1 MRPLRGQSRPP
12 ELLPRARKGGSDHL
26 EWCRGPDHRAQHDLD
41 ARHQCCQACRKVT
54 RAHKMV
60 MVKEYST
67 GKGESTRSSEST
79 QVLPATCPSIVGV
92 CARLVSKVQA
102 YHFITCYCRREDCP
116 RGAIPD
122 HAGHRSARALAVRP
136 LQAPRVWSWR
146 KDCRQWRRRSAT
158 SGTEKS
164 AGRVVGEALR
174 TPSGV
179 HICLRVL
186 RTHGSP
192 AQAQVLR

>member
-12 ELLPRARKGGSDHL
+12 ERLPRARDGGADHL
-26 EWCRGPDHRAQHDLD
+26 GWCHGPDRRGQHGLD

-60 MVKEYST
+60 MVKENSP

-79 QVLPATCPSIVGV
+79 QTLPATCPSIVGV
-92 CARLVSKVQA
+92 SARLVSKVQA

-136 LQAPRVWSWR
+136 LRASRVRYGHARLMAQGLPPSGGVGARPRVR
-146 KDCRQWRRRSAT
+146 KSQPDCS
-158 SGTEKS
+158 SD
-164 AGRVVGEALR
+164 VGVCSHLTT
-174 TPSGV
+174 TPV
-179 HICLRVL
+179 
-186 RTHGSP
+186 
-192 AQAQVLR
+192 

>member
-1 MRPLRGQSRPP
+1 MHAWRVTTSTAP
-12 ELLPRARKGGSDHL
+12 ETLIHAFPRCMWSVHA
-26 EWCRGPDHRAQHDLD
+26 
-41 ARHQCCQACRKVT
+41 
-54 RAHKMV
+54 AHKA
-60 MVKEYST
+60 
-67 GKGESTRSSEST
+67 RR
-79 QVLPATCPSIVGV
+79 QLPATCPSIVGV

-158 SGTEKS
+158 SGSEKS
-164 AGRVVGEALR
+164 AGRVVGEAPR
-174 TPSGV
+174 YTCVYHDG
-179 HICLRVL
+179 LRVNRL
-186 RTHGSP
+186 CFFGKGFAS
-192 AQAQVLR
+192 VLRRKEGVTQIY